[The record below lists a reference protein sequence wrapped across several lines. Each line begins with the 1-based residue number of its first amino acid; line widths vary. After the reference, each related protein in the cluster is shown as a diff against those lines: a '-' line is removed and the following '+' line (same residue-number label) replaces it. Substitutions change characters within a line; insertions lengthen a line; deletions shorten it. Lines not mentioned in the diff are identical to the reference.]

1 MELPGVES
9 WWEGSKLL
17 PFKGGQCP
25 LPHPKQVD
33 CKGSPT
39 PRWAIL
45 PQGIAWQCSDHAR
58 KCLMIGEA
66 VLLASSDLGPGV
78 LPSTLHCT
86 GQPHPHPKELL
97 SPKWHRR

>member
-1 MELPGVES
+1 MQNQQQQGWRRGDMELPGVES

-45 PQGIAWQCSDHAR
+45 PQGIAW
-58 KCLMIGEA
+58 
-66 VLLASSDLGPGV
+66 
-78 LPSTLHCT
+78 
-86 GQPHPHPKELL
+86 
-97 SPKWHRR
+97 